1 MLVQSKIEPRLF
13 QRLVRNKLGKPIGD
27 TPLPTKLHFP
37 WLPKFN
43 SQLRL
48 CVNFLTIVMLNL
60 TSRKQQVLPEL
71 QQNWMLHEHLLRLR
85 FLHQS
90 NRWHSFECL
99 LFSLHRHIQ
108 LLKQKDIVRVAAC
121 KVIQNPGNFYMWNPE
136 SWALE
141 SAIHLK
147 ESNPEA
153 KLIWQWIRNYS
164 LWNPESKFVL
174 DYLT

>member
-48 CVNFLTIVMLNL
+48 CVSFLTIVMLNL

-90 NRWHSFECL
+90 NRWHSFQCL
-99 LFSLHRHIQ
+99 LFSLHKHIQ
-108 LLKQKDIVRVAAC
+108 LLKQNDIVRVAAC
-121 KVIQNPGNFYMWNPE
+121 KVIFFACGIWNRGLWNPQ
-136 SWALE
+136 L
-141 SAIHLK
+141 ILRNPI
-147 ESNPEA
+147 SNPSSYDNEPG
-153 KLIWQWIRNYS
+153 INSSWH
-164 LWNPESKFVL
+164 PESKFVL